1 MCNSGMYIDNK
12 GNRIKG
18 TPIRVAEALLD
29 VARKYPTKQVQLFF
43 NDYDTRKIEE
53 LKNTFQKMNVIIR
66 L

>member
-1 MCNSGMYIDNK
+1 MYIDNK